1 MNKLFR
7 GEPADS
13 EGESVFSYVISSH
26 GRRRVP
32 SRGSVCLPVVFF
44 SSLHI
49 LFPLPGLVIVR
60 LWLLATVDSLTSF
73 VFGLPGSYHP
83 RNSLVSSDSG
93 PNFGNWLICSH
104 VSGMWTAEFT
114 EAVDTL
120 IRDTS
125 ISDDAL
131 HARARQCLDLLTES
145 NPGQLGGPLWARRIQ
160 TVIPQIPAFSTFR
173 LFNALYTTADKL
185 RLVAGKRY
193 VSATIC
199 ACRDRTIPGAVSPD
213 GQWTNLVQALDDVA
227 STWAAFV
234 LWPCESTFRYLPSAN
249 THLIFLQSTPTV
261 RTSIGPLWKSF
272 RRPGISNSAVGKSR

>member
-1 MNKLFR
+1 MR
-7 GEPADS
+7 
-13 EGESVFSYVISSH
+13 
-26 GRRRVP
+26 
-32 SRGSVCLPVVFF
+32 
-44 SSLHI
+44 
-49 LFPLPGLVIVR
+49 
-60 LWLLATVDSLTSF
+60 
-73 VFGLPGSYHP
+73 
-83 RNSLVSSDSG
+83 
-93 PNFGNWLICSH
+93 
-104 VSGMWTAEFT
+104 TAEFT

-120 IRDTS
+120 VRDAS

-145 NPGQLGGPLWARRIQ
+145 NPAQLTGPPWAQRIQ
-160 TVIPQIPAFSTFR
+160 SVIPQMPAFSTLR

-199 ACRDRTIPGAVSPD
+199 ACRDRTTPGAVSPD
-213 GQWTNLVQALDDVA
+213 AGQWTDLVQALDDIA

-234 LWPCESTFRYLPSAN
+234 LWPCESTLRYLPSAN

-261 RTSIGPLWKSF
+261 RTSIGLLWKSF